1 MVAKDKKIQEQGVE
15 IAKLQGLK
23 VLRHA
28 EPENALTP
36 LGAPHSWQANMERM
50 MTTEKKALENQQT
63 GSRQDLMTELKDL
76 KAENKKLRKS
86 LEEAPPAT
94 QHSALY

>member
-1 MVAKDKKIQEQGVE
+1 
-15 IAKLQGLK
+15 
-23 VLRHA
+23 
-28 EPENALTP
+28 
-36 LGAPHSWQANMERM
+36 MERM

-86 LEEAPPAT
+86 FEEAPAAT